1 MHLKTELSSLNT
13 KDKVV
18 KMMKEHFEW
27 IDFESGWMKIGQGDG
42 DDGLKE
48 KIAYLQ
54 SMTTHMMVRRIV
66 KRQTEM
72 ANQLFTAKKH
82 LHEEDPEFLS
92 DLSDIFDVRLWKMT
106 AFDVDN
112 RQPNYLRERN
122 S

>member
-1 MHLKTELSSLNT
+1 MDE
-13 KDKVV
+13 
-18 KMMKEHFEW
+18 
-27 IDFESGWMKIGQGDG
+27 IGQGDG

>member
-1 MHLKTELSSLNT
+1 MMHHETELTSLNT

-72 ANQLFTAKKH
+72 ANQFLTAKKH
-82 LHEEDPEFLS
+82 LHEEEDPGFLS

-106 AFDVDN
+106 AFHVEN
-112 RQPNYLRERN
+112 
-122 S
+122 